1 MEVNEKGMENL
12 AIAVTKAA
20 VEDYK
25 KAVKHHDEMEA
36 KRIRKYFTSGD
47 TFINL
52 IVEDG
57 SAIIEQ
63 VDKEIRK

>member
-1 MEVNEKGMENL
+1 MEINNRGLEKL

-20 VEDYK
+20 VADYK

-36 KRIRKYFTSGD
+36 RRIRKYFTSGN

-57 SAIIEQ
+57 TPIIEQ
-63 VDKEIRK
+63 IDKEIRK

>member
-1 MEVNEKGMENL
+1 MEINNRGLENL
-12 AIAVTKAA
+12 AIAVTKTA
-20 VEDYK
+20 VADYK

-36 KRIRKYFTSGD
+36 RSIRKYFTSGN

-52 IVEDG
+52 IVADG
-57 SAIIEQ
+57 TPIIEQ